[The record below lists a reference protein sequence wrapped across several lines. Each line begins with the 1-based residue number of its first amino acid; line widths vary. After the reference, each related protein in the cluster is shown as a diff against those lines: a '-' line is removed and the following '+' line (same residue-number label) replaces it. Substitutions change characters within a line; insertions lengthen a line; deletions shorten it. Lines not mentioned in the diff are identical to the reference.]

1 MSVIVIK
8 TIQEFCIH
16 LFLINVYKTPE
27 FCRYQFV
34 DILPK
39 NVMYSRTFDSEFLY
53 IEVLIIDKSSQA
65 LDIDYRI
72 SITLVTIEEKMTR
85 YIVKP

>member
-1 MSVIVIK
+1 
-8 TIQEFCIH
+8 
-16 LFLINVYKTPE
+16 
-27 FCRYQFV
+27 
-34 DILPK
+34 
-39 NVMYSRTFDSEFLY
+39 MYSRTFDSEFLY

>member
-1 MSVIVIK
+1 
-8 TIQEFCIH
+8 
-16 LFLINVYKTPE
+16 
-27 FCRYQFV
+27 
-34 DILPK
+34 
-39 NVMYSRTFDSEFLY
+39 MYSRTFDSEFLY
-53 IEVLIIDKSSQA
+53 IEVLIIDKSSQV